1 MATLQERKQKQ
12 HDKLLATA
20 KRAAIANSPELKAI
34 RTAIKT
40 FGNLSIVTLEEA
52 QAYLDTEVERIA
64 REDIKKMSLFQQE

>member
-12 HDKLLATA
+12 HEKLLATA